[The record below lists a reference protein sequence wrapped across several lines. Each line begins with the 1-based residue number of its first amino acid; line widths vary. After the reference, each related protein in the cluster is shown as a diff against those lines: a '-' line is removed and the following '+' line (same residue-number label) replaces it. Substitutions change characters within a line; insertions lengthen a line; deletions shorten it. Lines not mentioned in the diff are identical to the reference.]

1 MKKNL
6 IATVMLLTGFAAF
19 APLPGQE
26 TGKVISLNGPRL
38 GGPIIGSPYSAIAVT
53 EDVQTLADGNR
64 IVQKHTEKM
73 YRDGQGRE
81 RSETAP
87 ASGEGF
93 TAVISD
99 PVAKTGYTLN
109 SQTRTARQTP
119 AGGFISLRVSPSPEQ
134 AAREDDLKALN
145 AQLKVMELEVTA
157 RAALEAYRASDLAV
171 QAPPAG
177 SGGGRSGGPAIKA
190 GPGGRGVPEGRG
202 PAGTALNTVREDLP
216 PQNIEGVY
224 ATGKRTTR
232 TIPAG
237 QIGNEKDIVVM
248 EEVWY
253 SPDLQMNVMT
263 KHSDP
268 RTGENT
274 YRLTNINRAE
284 PDPSLFQVPPDYT
297 VIGKKQ

>member
-6 IATVMLLTGFAAF
+6 IVTVMLLAGFAAF
-19 APLPGQE
+19 APLPAQE
-26 TGKVISLNGPRL
+26 TKKVISLNGPRL
-38 GGPIIGSPYSAIAVT
+38 GGPIIGSPYSAVAVT
-53 EDVQTLADGNR
+53 ENVQTLADGNR
-64 IVQKHTEKM
+64 IVQKHSEKM

-93 TAVISD
+93 TAAISD

-119 AGGFISLRVSPSPEQ
+119 AGGFISLRFSPSSEQ
-134 AAREDDLKALN
+134 AAREDELKALN
-145 AQLKVMELEVTA
+145 AQLKTIEVEVAA
-157 RAALEAYRASDLAV
+157 RAALEANRVSDHAV
-171 QAPPAG
+171 PAPLTG
-177 SGGGRSGGPAIKA
+177 SGGGRSGGPAVTGGA
-190 GPGGRGVPEGRG
+190 GGRGGPGGRGP
-202 PAGTALNTVREDLP
+202 ALNTVTEDLP
-216 PQNIEGVY
+216 PQNMEGVY

-237 QIGNEKDIVVM
+237 QIGNEKDIVVV

>member
-6 IATVMLLTGFAAF
+6 IATLTLLTGFAAF
-19 APLPGQE
+19 APLPAQDV
-26 TGKVISLNGPRL
+26 KVYKANGARL
-38 GGPIIGSPYSAIAVT
+38 AGPITGSPYSAVAVT

-64 IVQKHTEKM
+64 IVQKHSETM

-81 RSETAP
+81 RSETAL
-87 ASGEGF
+87 ASGQGF
-93 TAVISD
+93 TAAISD

-119 AGGFISLRVSPSPEQ
+119 AGGFINLRLSASSEQ
-134 AAREDDLKALN
+134 AAREDELKALN
-145 AQLKVMELEVTA
+145 AQLKAIELDLVTS
-157 RAALEAYRASDLAV
+157 AAVEAYRSSDLAV

-177 SGGGRSGGPAIKA
+177 SGGGRSGGPAVTA
-190 GPGGRGVPEGRG
+190 GAGGRGGPGRG
-202 PAGTALNTVREDLP
+202 SVGPALNTVTEDLP
-216 PQNIEGVY
+216 PQTIEGVY

-237 QIGNEKDIVVM
+237 QIGNEKDIVVV

>member
-6 IATVMLLTGFAAF
+6 IAMVTLLTGFAAC
-19 APLPGQE
+19 ALLPAQDV
-26 TGKVISLNGPRL
+26 KLIYNPNGPRL
-38 GGPIIGSPYSAIAVT
+38 AGPIIGSPYSAMAVT

-64 IVQKHTEKM
+64 IVQKHSEKM

-81 RSETAP
+81 RSETAL

-93 TAVISD
+93 TAAISD

-119 AGGFISLRVSPSPEQ
+119 AGGFINLRVSPSPEQ
-134 AAREDDLKALN
+134 AAREDELKALN
-145 AQLKVMELEVTA
+145 AQLKALELEVTA
-157 RAALEAYRASDLAV
+157 RAAEEAYRAAV
-171 QAPPAG
+171 QASPAG
-177 SGGGRSGGPAIKA
+177 SGGGRSGDPAVTGGA
-190 GPGGRGVPEGRG
+190 GGRGGPGGRG
-202 PAGTALNTVREDLP
+202 PAGLALKLNTVTEDLP

-224 ATGKRTTR
+224 ATGRRTTR

-237 QIGNEKDIVVM
+237 QIGNDKDIVVM

>member
-6 IATVMLLTGFAAF
+6 IATVTLLTGFAAF
-19 APLPGQE
+19 TPLPAQE
-26 TGKVISLNGPRL
+26 TVKIYNRSGPRL
-38 GGPIIGSPYSAIAVT
+38 GGPILGSPYSAIAVT

-64 IVQKHTEKM
+64 IVQKHSEKM
-73 YRDGQGRE
+73 FRDGQGRE
-81 RSETAP
+81 RSETTP

-93 TAVISD
+93 TAAISD

-109 SQTRTARQTP
+109 SQTRTARQTSV
-119 AGGFISLRVSPSPEQ
+119 GGFINLRVSPFPDWASPEH
-134 AAREDDLKALN
+134 ELKTLN
-145 AQLKVMELEVTA
+145 AQIKAMVEVTA
-157 RAALEAYRASDLAV
+157 SAALEVRGSDLAV
-171 QAPPAG
+171 Q
-177 SGGGRSGGPAIKA
+177 GRG
-190 GPGGRGVPEGRG
+190 GPGGRG
-202 PAGTALNTVREDLP
+202 PAGPALNTVTEDLP
-216 PQNIEGVY
+216 PQNIAGVY

-237 QIGNEKDIVVM
+237 QIGNEKDIVVV

>member
-6 IATVMLLTGFAAF
+6 IVTVMLLTGFAAF
-19 APLPGQE
+19 APLPAQE
-26 TGKVISLNGPRL
+26 TKKVIPLTGPRL
-38 GGPIIGSPYSAIAVT
+38 GGPIVGSPYSAVAVT
-53 EDVQTLADGNR
+53 ENVQTLADGNR
-64 IVQKHTEKM
+64 IVQKHSEKM

-81 RSETAP
+81 RSETTP

-93 TAVISD
+93 TAAISD

-119 AGGFISLRVSPSPEQ
+119 AKVFFNLSVSPSPEQ
-134 AAREDDLKALN
+134 AAREDELKALT
-145 AQLKVMELEVTA
+145 AQLKTIEVEAAA
-157 RAALEAYRASDLAV
+157 RAALEAALS
-171 QAPPAG
+171 AG
-177 SGGGRSGGPAIKA
+177 GSGGRSGGPAVA
-190 GPGGRGVPEGRG
+190 GGAGGRGGPGGRGS
-202 PAGTALNTVREDLP
+202 AGTALNTVTEDLP
-216 PQNIEGVY
+216 PQNMEGVY

-237 QIGNEKDIVVM
+237 RIGNEKDIVVV